1 MKKRMIGLVPLVDAE
16 RESYWMLPGYMN
28 GIEQAGGIPVML
40 PLTADPDTLQ
50 QLADTLDGFLLTGG
64 QDVSPVFYQAQTVA
78 HCEACCAER
87 DAMEQALFGI
97 AWAQDKPILGICCGI
112 QLINILLGGMLYQDL
127 PTKHPSPVQHRQAP
141 PYTDPC
147 HTVGLVEG
155 SPLHW
160 LLRQEVLPV
169 NSCHH
174 QAVNT
179 LASEL
184 SPMAVSEDGLIGAV
198 YAPGRR
204 FLWAVQW
211 HPEFFD
217 PTDWLSRAIFSYF
230 LRS

>member
-127 PTKHPSPVQHRQAP
+127 PTKHPSPGSAP
-141 PYTDPC
+141 PGAALYRPLPY
-147 HTVGLVEG
+147 GGSGGGKPPALAAEAG
-155 SPLHW
+155 SPSGE
-160 LLRQEVLPV
+160 QLPPPGCEHIGLGAFPHGGV
-169 NSCHH
+169 RRRANRGRVCAGPPVPVGR
-174 QAVNT
+174 AV
-179 LASEL
+179 AS
-184 SPMAVSEDGLIGAV
+184 G
-198 YAPGRR
+198 
-204 FLWAVQW
+204 
-211 HPEFFD
+211 
-217 PTDWLSRAIFSYF
+217 IF
-230 LRS
+230 